1 MSGRVESFSGQMT
14 DERTDGHI
22 HWVKPRRD
30 MVRRRLESE
39 HIQEDDDHLDGWP
52 PRDVNLCWM
61 EHYIGTGRWVSRRRS
76 CMR

>member
-1 MSGRVESFSGQMT
+1 MSGRVESLSGQMT

-52 PRDVNLCWM
+52 PCDVNLCWNITL
-61 EHYIGTGRWVSRRRS
+61 ELVVGSVVVVAVA
-76 CMR
+76 